1 MKRLIHF
8 KVLFVTFTLL
18 FGAPLALAQQ
28 AEPAAPAADKAEDTA
43 AEEKQDSSSQEVEI
57 NEDTYR
63 QFMELKDANRQGDI
77 IPETVYKPGSGL
89 QKLDKLPEESQKHL
103 RNELREIIVDG
114 DPWQPGDENADYPYT
129 PSEAASKNPALQ
141 KQEQEAWGELVDSY
155 NQREAQI
162 YADRAGNRAAMSPG
176 DGNSGQPGSGANKEG
191 KDGDD
196 KEGVPGQES
205 ETQGNPGQDAAAGAF
220 SPDAVNDPNAQGES
234 GVSQNAL
241 QFLQSMGSA
250 GNGAAEAAPGAQQP
264 NTGQPGSPAASGN
277 QAQAQTGQANAS
289 APDSSVANSSQGA
302 ASNTTAQ
309 AGGASQNAMKY
320 LQQAGAQGQQSG
332 QDNSQSTAQNSSN
345 DAAQGEQSRESGEAG
360 EQGENEAASQGESK
374 TLASQQTE
382 SAEKKVKVPIP
393 EGDIA
398 FTASESEE
406 DSTAGS
412 AQNALEYLKG
422 ENTGTGQA
430 ADAETETT
438 PPAGT
443 LNIQDLLHAQ
453 GVGGATGNA
462 TGTPDPDAD
471 KPPDETSSGKDGG
484 GR

>member
-1 MKRLIHF
+1 MIKPMYF
-8 KVLFVTFTLL
+8 KALFVTLTLL

-28 AEPAAPAADKAEDTA
+28 TESVPAGDEAENAA
-43 AEEKQDSSSQEVEI
+43 AEEKQDSSSQAVEI

-114 DPWQPGDENADYPYT
+114 DPWQPGDENVDYPYT

-141 KQEQEAWGELVDSY
+141 KQEKEAWGELVDSY

-176 DGNSGQPGSGANKEG
+176 DGNGEQPGSGANKEG

-196 KEGVPGQES
+196 MEGVPGQEAK
-205 ETQGNPGQDAAAGAF
+205 EQGNPERDAAAGAF
-220 SPDAVNDPNAQGES
+220 SPDAVKDPNAQSES

-241 QFLQSMGSA
+241 QFLQNMGSS
-250 GNGAAEAAPGAQQP
+250 GNGGSQATPGAQQP
-264 NTGQPGSPAASGN
+264 NAGQPGSAAESAN
-277 QAQAQTGQANAS
+277 RAQAQTGQGNAG
-289 APDSSVANSSQGA
+289 ARDSGGA
-302 ASNTTAQ
+302 AGSQDSAANMAGQ
-309 AGGASQNAMKY
+309 AGGTSQNAMKY
-320 LQQAGAQGQQSG
+320 LEQTAAQGQQSG
-332 QDNSQSTAQNSSN
+332 QDNGQSTAQNSNSGS
-345 DAAQGEQSRESGEAG
+345 AQGEQSPATGQAG
-360 EQGENEAASQGESK
+360 EQGKEQAATQGESK
-374 TLASQQTE
+374 TLAEQQAE
-382 SAEKKVKVPIP
+382 SAEKAVKIPIP
-393 EGDIA
+393 NGDIV
-398 FTASESEE
+398 FSASESEE

-412 AQNALEYLKG
+412 AQNALDYLKSEG
-422 ENTGTGQA
+422 MNTGQA
-430 ADAETETT
+430 TATETEAT

-453 GVGGATGNA
+453 GVGGSDGHN
-462 TGTPDPDAD
+462 TGTADPGAD
-471 KPPDETSSGKDGG
+471 KPPDETTTGKDGG
-484 GR
+484 GF